1 MERAKPQ
8 HPDAGPPR
16 SDLIVQARGGAH
28 LYSQDYL
35 RAVRDFS
42 DGLTRGPANARWY
55 GYRALAYMGMQAW
68 DEALGDLG
76 KGGERVYIFLENH
89 YQDIPALESQLH
101 VQLPWQ
107 LGDFLSRPDARRHRK
122 IEMLKAARDK
132 SRAAGDPDQTAE
144 LERQI
149 KSILIDLNPPYVTG
163 KP

>member
-1 MERAKPQ
+1 
-8 HPDAGPPR
+8 
-16 SDLIVQARGGAH
+16 
-28 LYSQDYL
+28 
-35 RAVRDFS
+35 
-42 DGLTRGPANARWY
+42 
-55 GYRALAYMGMQAW
+55 MGMQAW
-68 DEALGDLG
+68 DEALGDWG

-101 VQLPWQ
+101 GQLPWQ
-107 LGDFLSRPDARRHRK
+107 LGDSLSPPDARRHGK
-122 IEMLKAARDK
+122 IETLKAARDK